1 MAVTSRNG
9 SGSWGPFSGPGA
21 ASIKAPECTQV
32 GRLCDNTLAD
42 PVFGLTLGQED
53 LVGPDALRADPMMAL
68 LAGKR
73 VA

>member
-1 MAVTSRNG
+1 
-9 SGSWGPFSGPGA
+9 
-21 ASIKAPECTQV
+21 
-32 GRLCDNTLAD
+32 
-42 PVFGLTLGQED
+42 VFGLTLGQED